1 MAPQLE
7 LLNND
12 GGQSY
17 LRMTKSAF
25 DQLRMNYVAL
35 HDKKLLTF
43 VDPPTLEGGATLK
56 TMPFGNVAW
65 KHHLG
70 AYIDLLMQNHELK
83 HELQDTVEDFMRQ
96 LPTSRLGFPRLVPE
110 ARSWFDCGLSNN
122 VLPHRLKTLHTL
134 WETENIDD
142 DMAAEMEERV
152 LRAFIYN

>member
-1 MAPQLE
+1 MKTIKTFVEFDAKSCENSLSYPKPKKLFIIGNQIIFSIHYLGWTLALDGIRWLRSKLLALHGMAPQLE

-83 HELQDTVEDFMRQ
+83 HELQDTVK
-96 LPTSRLGFPRLVPE
+96 
-110 ARSWFDCGLSNN
+110 N
-122 VLPHRLKTLHTL
+122 
-134 WETENIDD
+134 
-142 DMAAEMEERV
+142 
-152 LRAFIYN
+152 